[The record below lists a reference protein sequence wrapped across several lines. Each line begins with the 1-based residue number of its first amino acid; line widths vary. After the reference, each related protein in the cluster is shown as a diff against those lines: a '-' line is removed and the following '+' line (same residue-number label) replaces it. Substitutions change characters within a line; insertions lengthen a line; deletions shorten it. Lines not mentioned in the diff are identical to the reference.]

1 MYFKKKRYMYKY
13 ICIKYIYI
21 YIFIYKMQLKIKYII
36 IASSY
41 VLHKIIYKEYILIVL
56 NIAGR
61 MRQDFLW

>member
-21 YIFIYKMQLKIKYII
+21 FINKMQLKIKYII

-56 NIAGR
+56 NIAG
-61 MRQDFLW
+61 